1 MSPSQSI
8 HAIRTLYT
16 IRTLAASIALVL
28 AHTAQAGSYDDFF
41 TAITRDNPQA
51 LQTLFERGFDANTVD
66 DKGQTG
72 LYVALR
78 NESLKAAAAIVEAPS
93 LQPNVLNAAG
103 ESALMMAA
111 LRGHIPLATRL
122 IERGA
127 SIDKTGWAPLHY
139 AASGPS
145 TPMVKLLLDKGAA
158 IEAASPNGSTAL
170 MMAAGYGPEPS
181 VDALLARG
189 ADPKRVNDLKLNAA
203 DFARRAGRE
212 SLAKRLDAVAAR

>member
-1 MSPSQSI
+1 MNSRHSFSRHPFRAFAAAAALLFA
-8 HAIRTLYT
+8 HA
-16 IRTLAASIALVL
+16 
-28 AHTAQAGSYDDFF
+28 AHAGSYEDFF
-41 TAITRDNPQA
+41 AAITRDNPQA
-51 LQTLFERGFDANTVD
+51 LQALFERGFDANTVD

-78 NESLKAAAAIVEAPS
+78 GESLKAAAAIVEAPS

-111 LRGHIPLATRL
+111 LRGQVPLATRL

-127 SIDKTGWAPLHY
+127 DIEKKGWTPLHY

-145 TPMVKLLLDKGAA
+145 TPMVALLLAKGAA
-158 IEAASPNGSTAL
+158 IEAPSPNGSTPL
-170 MMAAGYGPEPS
+170 MMAAGYGPESS
-181 VDALLARG
+181 VEALLAKG
-189 ADPKRVNDLKLNAA
+189 ADAKRVNDLKLSAA

-212 SLAKRLDAVAAR
+212 TLAKRLEAAAAR